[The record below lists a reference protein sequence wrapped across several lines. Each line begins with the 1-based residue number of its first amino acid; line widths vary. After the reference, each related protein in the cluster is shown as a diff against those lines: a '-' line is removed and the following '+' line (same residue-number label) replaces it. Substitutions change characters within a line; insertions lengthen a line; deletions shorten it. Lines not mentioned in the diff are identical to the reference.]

1 MDEKVS
7 VSLFNYTTEIL
18 AASIRGVL
26 KNQDKL
32 ARNVIFLGIGG
43 GLMGL
48 TVYKTSKR
56 MARTEERLRR
66 VQKELEDMKKSLRYA
81 EEDA

>member
-1 MDEKVS
+1 MDEQVNMSLYNFTTDILVKAINAVS
-7 VSLFNYTTEIL
+7 
-18 AASIRGVL
+18 
-26 KNQDKL
+26 KDL
-32 ARNVIFLGIGG
+32 ARTDRRLIFLGIGG

-48 TVYKTSKR
+48 TVYKTSRR

>member
-7 VSLFNYTTEIL
+7 VSLFNYTTEVL

-26 KNQDKL
+26 KNQEKIT
-32 ARNVIFLGIGG
+32 RNVILLCIGG
-43 GLMGL
+43 GLMEL
-48 TVYKTSKR
+48 TMYKASKR